1 MNKNKIIGVVAPL
14 LCLVIHTPAISRTS
28 DVLVIGSRENEAQLT
43 GSGQYISR
51 ERLTTEGTADIMH
64 VLRKEVPG
72 ASIYGEDGYGL
83 FPNISFRGVNSGRS
97 SKITIMEDGVLSAP
111 APYSA
116 PAAYYS
122 PYMARM
128 SGLEALKGSSQV
140 LYGPS
145 TTGGVLNFIST
156 PLRSSAQTHYSL
168 FAGQDRELQVQLNH
182 GDRVGNFSYVVEL
195 AGRQVDGFDKIIP
208 SAVEV
213 YDSENTGHKIYEPMI
228 KLAYDIDG
236 RFFQRFELKLGMTNM
251 TAFESYL
258 GLSDEDFKAD
268 PYRRYPG
275 ARFDRIDTEQK
286 RSYFR
291 HYLGISDDTQLT
303 STVYYNKFH
312 RNWYKLNDVKV
323 GTGSFSSPNPNNANQ
338 RGVLLGSAAGELR
351 VRANNR
357 IYEAAGVE
365 QTLDARLGNH
375 RFKAGWRV
383 HQDSERRKQWQDVFT
398 QDTTGLV
405 TGINRGIEG
414 TQANAKVD
422 ARAIAL
428 YVQDEMTFGR
438 LSVTP
443 GMRFETVKF
452 GSDNF
457 NNLNP
462 RATGSIKT
470 YNPGVGL
477 RYQWSD
483 EIVLFGGV
491 HRGSALPGPSAV
503 TATTNPITKPET
515 SLSFETG
522 LRAQPSRAMR
532 FESTLFYTS
541 LRDMLALESIAIG
554 QTTTSAIGKATTYGI
569 EFKGAYD
576 LGESLGRSWS
586 NPYYLTATYNKAE
599 IGGDYTNS
607 GYLTGKKGNNLPY
620 APELTFTVGSG
631 FGIGKFFLDVNGNY
645 NGKMYKTGENLEA
658 DKVASFF
665 TLDSTISYQLKP
677 ETKLIISAMNVLDKE
692 YMISR
697 SPYGAR
703 AGRPQTFLVGLQGQF

>member
-1 MNKNKIIGVVAPL
+1 MTKDKMLSAVVLTGCIIFQA
-14 LCLVIHTPAISRTS
+14 AAQARTS

-43 GSGQYISR
+43 GSGQFISR
-51 ERLTTEGTADIMH
+51 ERITTEGSADIMH
-64 VLRKEVPG
+64 VLKKEVPG
-72 ASIYGEDGYGL
+72 ANIYGEDGYGL

-145 TTGGVLNFIST
+145 TTGGVLNYIST
-156 PLRSSAQTHYSL
+156 PLRQSAQTHYSL

-182 GDRVGNFSYVVEL
+182 GDRVGNFSYVIEL

-213 YDSENTGHKIYEPMI
+213 YDSQNTGHKIYEPMI
-228 KLAYDIDG
+228 KLAYDIEG
-236 RFFQRFELKLGMTNM
+236 KYFQRFELKLGMTNM
-251 TAFESYL
+251 TAFESYV
-258 GLSDEDFKAD
+258 GLSDDDFKAD

-275 ARFDRIDTEQK
+275 ARFDRIDTEH
-286 RSYFR
+286 RRTYLR
-291 HYLGISDDTQLT
+291 HYLGINDDTQLT
-303 STVYYNKFH
+303 STIYYNKFH

-323 GTGSFSSPNPNNANQ
+323 GAGTFSTPNPNNAAQ
-338 RGVLLGSAAGELR
+338 RGVLLGQAAGELR

-357 IYEAAGVE
+357 IYETAGVE
-365 QTLDARLGNH
+365 QTLDARFGMH
-375 RFKAGWRV
+375 RLKAGWRV
-383 HQDSERRKQWQDVFT
+383 HQDFERRKQWQDVFS
-398 QDTTGLV
+398 QDATGLV

-414 TQANAKVD
+414 TQTNSKVD

-428 YVQDEMTFGR
+428 YVQDEISFGQF
-438 LSVTP
+438 SITP

-457 NNLNP
+457 NNTDP
-462 RATGSIKT
+462 RATGSIQT

-477 RYQWSD
+477 RYDMND
-483 EIVLFGGV
+483 ELVLFGGV
-491 HRGSALPGPSAV
+491 YRGSALPGPGAV
-503 TATTNPITKPET
+503 TSTTNPITKPET
-515 SLSFETG
+515 SLSFEAG
-522 LRAQPSRAMR
+522 VRSRPSRSMR
-532 FESTLFYTS
+532 LESTLFYTS
-541 LRDMLALESIAIG
+541 LRDMLALESVAIG
-554 QTTTSAIGKATTYGI
+554 QTTTTAIGKATSYGI

-576 LGESLGRSWS
+576 LGDALSKSWS

-599 IGGDYTNS
+599 IAGDYTNS

-620 APELTFTVGSG
+620 APELTFTVGTG
-631 FGIGKFFLDVNGNY
+631 FGMGKFFFDINGSY

-658 DKVASFF
+658 DRVDSFF
-665 TLDSTISYQLKP
+665 TVDSTISYQLKP
-677 ETKLIISAMNVLDKE
+677 ETKLILSAMNVLDEE